1 MDECEQPVPCVCDDG
16 NERAEVGSS
25 SSDDDMS
32 GSESSP
38 SELAELSDDD
48 SSKALFL

>member
-1 MDECEQPVPCVCDDG
+1 MDESKQPAPCVCDDA
-16 NERAEVGSS
+16 NERADEGSP

-32 GSESSP
+32 GSESS
-38 SELAELSDDD
+38 SSVLAELSDDD

>member
-1 MDECEQPVPCVCDDG
+1 MDECEQPAPCVCDDG

-32 GSESSP
+32 GSEPSP